1 MKKILRY
8 IVLLLTLC
16 QAFPLSAA
24 LINLNRETMYVRKG
38 FDVAWIREVPAPIDR
53 AWLAIPGVKTAE
65 RQVVLK
71 DLPLK
76 DMPRRPVFSLKEYA
90 PQNFTF
96 LTEFKFIEG
105 DPALEG
111 LLGVYFANI
120 GENWSVYLN
129 GRLLKSEIHENGR
142 GMIHEY
148 RHHREVLIPID
159 PRILRTGSNILAVRI
174 FSDPTNIDSGF
185 HRSTPFVIDAL
196 PRLEE
201 LRSEQT
207 SMILI
212 FLYLFFGV
220 YHLFIYI
227 RRRDEKYNL
236 YYALFS
242 VFLFTYFMSRTH
254 GIYAVIPDSTIL
266 HRIEY
271 CSLYALVPLFGMF
284 VDLLLA
290 ASISRL
296 TKMYAGLYALLIL
309 VTLTPVSNP
318 FAIDVLRVWQFSV
331 IIPIFYYPIIRIG
344 RPVLGSFRTMYAI
357 FNNNPF
363 PYRTARALGNVLT
376 SSTAGNLML
385 GTLIVVACMVFDIA
399 DSLFWS
405 YNYVVTTYGF
415 FAFTMGIALILTNRF
430 LASHRELEKD
440 NEIATTEIALAAHVQ
455 KMLLTPPPVD
465 IDRWDIAV
473 TFRPKYGA
481 AGDSYDFYYTDNNLD
496 GIALFDVSGHGVSS
510 ALITMMVKPVTMRVF
525 KSLYGERLDTI
536 MNNVNRQVTRDL
548 VQLNNYV
555 TCVLLRIRENVVE
568 YVNAGHPDILLRDGG
583 TREVRIVDGGGID
596 FRGEPLG
603 LGFNRVNPSMIRFTI
618 GQNDALLLFTDCL
631 VESRNRRKERY
642 DIRRIIDSLSA
653 APAGPAPAILDFILD
668 QFYSFTPESDLKDD
682 LTVIV
687 AKKNG

>member
-1 MKKILRY
+1 MKQFLRC
-8 IVLLLTLC
+8 IVTLLALC
-16 QAFPLSAA
+16 QAYPLSAA
-24 LINLNRETMYVRKG
+24 LIDLNRETIYARKG
-38 FDVAWIREVPAPIDR
+38 FDEAWTREVPAPTDSV
-53 AWLAIPGVKTAE
+53 WLAIPGVKTAE

-71 DLPLK
+71 DLPLHN
-76 DMPRRPVFSLKEYA
+76 MPRRPVFSLKEYA
-90 PQNFTF
+90 PENFTF
-96 LTEFKFIEG
+96 LTEFKLMEK

-142 GMIHEY
+142 GMILEF

-220 YHLFIYI
+220 YHMFIYI
-227 RRRDEKYNL
+227 RRRVEKYNL
-236 YYALFS
+236 FYALFS
-242 VFLFTYFMSRTH
+242 VFLFAYFMSRTH

-271 CSLYALVPLFGMF
+271 CSLYALVPLFGVF
-284 VDLLLA
+284 VDLLLT

-296 TKMYAGLYALLIL
+296 TKLYAALYALLIL
-309 VTLTPVSNP
+309 VTITPVSNP

-331 IIPIFYYPIIRIG
+331 IIPVFYYPIIRIG
-344 RPVLGSFRTMYAI
+344 RPVLASFRTMHARFHNI
-357 FNNNPF
+357 PF
-363 PYRTARALGNVLT
+363 PSRATRALGRVLA

-405 YNYVVTTYGF
+405 YDYVVTTYGF
-415 FAFTMGIALILTNRF
+415 FVFTMGIALILTNRF
-430 LASHRELEKD
+430 LALHRELEKD
-440 NEIATTEIALAAHVQ
+440 NEIAAREMALAAHVQ
-455 KMLLTPPPVD
+455 KMLLASPPAD

-481 AGDSYDFYYTDNNLD
+481 AGDSYDFYYTENNLD

-510 ALITMMVKPVTMRVF
+510 ALITMMIKPVTMRAF
-525 KSLYGERLDTI
+525 KSLHGESLDAI
-536 MNNVNRQVTRDL
+536 INNVNRQVTRDL
-548 VQLNNYV
+548 VQLNTYV
-555 TCVLLRIRENVVE
+555 TCVLLRIRENVAE
-568 YVNAGHPDILLRDGG
+568 YVNAGHP
-583 TREVRIVDGGGID
+583 
-596 FRGEPLG
+596 
-603 LGFNRVNPSMIRFTI
+603 
-618 GQNDALLLFTDCL
+618 GQFWHQHG
-631 VESRNRRKERY
+631 V
-642 DIRRIIDSLSA
+642 
-653 APAGPAPAILDFILD
+653 GH
-668 QFYSFTPESDLKDD
+668 
-682 LTVIV
+682 
-687 AKKNG
+687 

>member
-1 MKKILRY
+1 MKQFLRC
-8 IVLLLTLC
+8 IVTLLALC
-16 QAFPLSAA
+16 QAYPLSAA
-24 LINLNRETMYVRKG
+24 LIDLNRETIYARKG
-38 FDVAWIREVPAPIDR
+38 FDEAWTREVPAPTDSV
-53 AWLAIPGVKTAE
+53 WLAIPGVKTAE

-71 DLPLK
+71 DLPLHN
-76 DMPRRPVFSLKEYA
+76 MPRRPVFSLKEYA
-90 PQNFTF
+90 PENFTF
-96 LTEFKFIEG
+96 LTEFKLMEK

-142 GMIHEY
+142 GMILEF

-220 YHLFIYI
+220 YHMFIYI
-227 RRRDEKYNL
+227 RRRVEKYNL
-236 YYALFS
+236 FYALFS
-242 VFLFTYFMSRTH
+242 VFLFAYFMSRTH

-271 CSLYALVPLFGMF
+271 CSLYALVPLFGVF
-284 VDLLLA
+284 VDLLLT

-296 TKMYAGLYALLIL
+296 TKLYAALYALLIL
-309 VTLTPVSNP
+309 VTITPVSNP

-331 IIPIFYYPIIRIG
+331 IIPVFYYPIIRIG
-344 RPVLGSFRTMYAI
+344 RPVLASFRTMHARFHNI
-357 FNNNPF
+357 PF
-363 PYRTARALGNVLT
+363 PSRATRALGRVLA

-405 YNYVVTTYGF
+405 YDYVVTTYGF
-415 FAFTMGIALILTNRF
+415 FVFTMGIALILTNRF
-430 LASHRELEKD
+430 LALHRELEKD
-440 NEIATTEIALAAHVQ
+440 NEIAAREMALAAHVQ
-455 KMLLTPPPVD
+455 KMLLASPPAD

-481 AGDSYDFYYTDNNLD
+481 AGDSYDFYYTENNLD

-510 ALITMMVKPVTMRVF
+510 ALITMMIKPVTMRAF
-525 KSLYGERLDTI
+525 KSLHGESLDAI
-536 MNNVNRQVTRDL
+536 INNVNRQVTRDL
-548 VQLNNYV
+548 VQLNTYV
-555 TCVLLRIRENVVE
+555 TCVLLRIRENVAE

-583 TREVRIVDGGGID
+583 TREVQIIDEGGID

-603 LGFNRVNPSMIRFTI
+603 LGFNRVNPSMIRFAI

-631 VESRNRRKERY
+631 IESRNRRKERY
-642 DIRRIIDSLSA
+642 GIRRVMDSLGA
-653 APAGPAPAILDFILD
+653 APAGPASAILDFILY
-668 QFYSFTPESDLKDD
+668 QFYSFTAGSDLKDD

-687 AKKNG
+687 AKKCG